1 MLFGFPRIFAACLAV
16 TTATVGCALQPH
28 TPLARLERQ
37 SWNVEN
43 GLPQNTVT
51 ALLQTRTGF
60 LMAGTESGLARFD
73 GTVFRVFDRAASSTF
88 PDAET
93 RCLLDTSKSEDG
105 GFRENL
111 WVGTA
116 EGVVHLQGSRATLL
130 TARDGL
136 PGNSVRGLEESRD
149 GTVWAW
155 TDAGLARWNGSRFET
170 VPLPKGHAGAS
181 ITSIAADG
189 HAADGPNGVW
199 VGTSSG
205 LLHYLNG
212 AWGTA
217 MEPRLRGSSVVPA
230 MVAPAGGGDVLISN
244 DNGVFLVR
252 DGPHAGVV
260 STVLTPA
267 DLPQEPIAFL
277 VRLSS
282 GAIAIATRSTAVVV
296 QTSSGGSSFIGS
308 FAVESSLPGSRIES
322 VFADREGSLWIG
334 TNRGLARITTRTST
348 RGATTTAE
356 VFPATDTLAKASV
369 LSLLE
374 DREGDLWVGTE
385 TGGLQI
391 LRDARFR
398 TIEAA
403 DGLSSD
409 NTTAIVEDS
418 DRSLWVGTRDAGLNR
433 VSKSQNTVL
442 TTANGLLSDVILS
455 LAAARDGAVWVG
467 TPDGLNRIG
476 SDRSSTA
483 GLSAFTAADGL
494 PDNYIRAL
502 LAAPDGSLWIG
513 TRHGLSHLD
522 HGHFQNWGGADG
534 LGGDLAGALA
544 RTPDGDLWIATLDG
558 LTRLHR
564 GRFHTYTTADGLSSN
579 VITALEAGEEGRLWI
594 GTQNEGL
601 NLWDGEHFT
610 ALSGQ
615 KFPGASVLPAAVH
628 ALLRDGHG
636 NLWLASSAGLTRVDI
651 QALVDCSRQRPCR
664 LDGQTVVNFSTAD
677 GLRSRETSTNAEPTA
692 WRGADGQLWFTSPR
706 GVIAADPLHFPANP
720 EPPPVVMERFI
731 VDDREEEPQMGTM
744 QIGAGHHR
752 FQFDYAGLS
761 FAYPHR
767 VRYQYILEGFDRGW
781 IDAGTR
787 RTAFYS
793 NIPPGSYRFR
803 VRATMDN
810 ANFTGAGEGVS
821 EDATGTPA
829 GASLAFTL
837 LPYLYQTRWFRL
849 LTIVTAAALLLVL
862 SLVLMRYRVLRVER
876 QLGAVMAERNRIA
889 REIHDTL
896 AQGYVGISLQLEILG
911 ELLRHNKTDA
921 AARHLAVTQ
930 GLVRDGLDDARQ
942 SIWALRSQDAAETAF
957 PIRLRRLVEQ
967 AGDKN
972 LEASIAVHGAYRAL
986 PAAEEQELLR
996 IAQEAV
1002 QNVKLH
1008 AEATRLQ
1015 VLLEYDADAVALT
1028 ISDNG
1033 KGFTVET
1040 PAQPGAPLRASGVDS
1055 GHFGLIGM
1063 QERAAV
1069 LKARVEIASA
1079 PGLGTT
1085 IRLQIATPSAGA
1097 GKTARTEAPAAE
1109 TAAVGHEKIG
1119 KESS

>member
-1 MLFGFPRIFAACLAV
+1 MFFGSPRIFAACLAV
-16 TTATVGCALQPH
+16 ATATGACALQPH
-28 TPLARLERQ
+28 TPLTRLERQ

-51 ALLQTRTGF
+51 MLLQTQAGY

-73 GTVFRVFDRAASSTF
+73 GTAFRVFDHAASPPF

-93 RCLLDTSKSEDG
+93 RCLLDTSKPGEAGSSED
-105 GFRENL
+105 L

-116 EGVVHLQGSRATLL
+116 EGVVHLQGSRTTLL
-130 TARDGL
+130 TTRDGL
-136 PGNSVRGLEESRD
+136 PGNSVRGLAESSD
-149 GTVWAW
+149 ETVWAW
-155 TDAGLARWNGSRFET
+155 TDAGLARWSGSRFET
-170 VPLPKGHAGAS
+170 VPLPKGRSGGS

-189 HAADGPNGVW
+189 QNGIW
-199 VGTSSG
+199 VGTAPG
-205 LLHYLNG
+205 PLLYLNKVWVPAIEARFRG
-212 AWGTA
+212 AST
-217 MEPRLRGSSVVPA
+217 VPA
-230 MVAPAGGGDVLISN
+230 MVASAGGGDVLIST
-244 DNGVFLVR
+244 DSGVFLTR
-252 DGPHAGVV
+252 DGSHSGAM
-260 STVLTPA
+260 STLLAQA
-267 DLPQEPIAFL
+267 DLPQGPITFL
-277 VRLSS
+277 VRLGS
-282 GAIAIATRSTAVVV
+282 GAIAIAGRSTAVVV
-296 QTSSGGSSFIGS
+296 QISLGGSRVIGS
-308 FAVESSLPGSRIES
+308 FAVESNLPGSRIES

-334 TNRGLARITTRTST
+334 TNRGLARITTR
-348 RGATTTAE
+348 GATATADL
-356 VFPATDTLAKASV
+356 FPATDPLARASV
-369 LSLLE
+369 LSLFE

-391 LRDARFR
+391 LRDSRFR

-409 NTTAIVEDS
+409 NTTAIVEDM

-455 LAAARDGAVWVG
+455 LAAARDGTVWVG

-476 SDRSSTA
+476 SDRSSEA
-483 GLSAFTAADGL
+483 GVSAFTAADGL

-522 HGHFQNWGGADG
+522 RGHFQNWGSADG
-534 LGGDLAGALA
+534 LGGDLAGALV
-544 RTPDGDLWIATLDG
+544 RTPDGDLWIATLAG

-601 NLWDGEHFT
+601 NLWDGERFT

-636 NLWLASSAGLTRVDI
+636 NLWLASSSGLTRVDI
-651 QALVDCSRQRPCR
+651 QVLVDCARLRPCR

-720 EPPPVVMERFI
+720 AAPPVVMERFV
-731 VDDREEEPQMGTM
+731 VDDRDEEPQPGTV

-767 VRYQYILEGFDRGW
+767 VRYQYMLEGFDRGW
-781 IDAGTR
+781 IDAETR
-787 RTAFYS
+787 RTASYS

-803 VRATMDN
+803 VRAAMDN
-810 ANFTGAGEGVS
+810 TAFAGTGDTPPESVS
-821 EDATGTPA
+821 GATTS
-829 GASLAFTL
+829 ASLAFTL
-837 LPYLYQTRWFRL
+837 QPYLYQTRWFRSL
-849 LTIVTAAALLLVL
+849 IAAAAVLVLLVL
-862 SLVLMRYRVLRVER
+862 SLALMRYRVSRVQRE
-876 QLGAVMAERNRIA
+876 LGAVMAERNRIA

-911 ELLRHNKTDA
+911 ELLRHNKTEA
-921 AARHLAVTQ
+921 AARHLAATQ
-930 GLVRDGLDDARQ
+930 GLVREGLDDARQ

-967 AGDKN
+967 AGDKS
-972 LEASIAVHGAYRAL
+972 LDATIAVHGAYRAL

-996 IAQEAV
+996 IAQEAI

-1015 VLLEYDADAVALT
+1015 VLLEYDAEAVALT
-1028 ISDNG
+1028 VADNG
-1033 KGFTVET
+1033 KGFAVET
-1040 PAQPGAPLRASGVDS
+1040 PASGAPLRASGVGS

-1069 LKARVEIASA
+1069 LKATVTIASN
-1079 PGLGTT
+1079 PGRGTT
-1085 IRLQIATPSAGA
+1085 IRLQISTPSAASGR
-1097 GKTARTEAPAAE
+1097 TARTEAPITEAA
-1109 TAAVGHEKIG
+1109 TVGHEKIS